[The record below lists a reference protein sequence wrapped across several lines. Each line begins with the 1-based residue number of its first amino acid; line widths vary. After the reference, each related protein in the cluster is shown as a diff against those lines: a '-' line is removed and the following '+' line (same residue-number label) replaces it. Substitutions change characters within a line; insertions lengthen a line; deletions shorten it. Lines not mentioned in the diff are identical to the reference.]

1 MKNWIHTRSLGLFCL
16 TLVIYILIWLTV
28 SYVGVY
34 VTYVAG
40 PILLVSGIIAWLTS
54 PGNKA

>member
-1 MKNWIHTRSLGLFCL
+1 MRNWIHGKASVVFWL
-16 TLVIYILIWLTV
+16 TLAIYILIWLTV

-40 PILLVSGIIAWLTS
+40 PILVVSGAIAWFTS
-54 PGNKA
+54 PSEDA